1 MAEDVWHWATIV
13 LIFCIQTLHQ
23 VLPSLWP
30 LRTSQVVHY
39 LSSAPIRLS
48 KHLRQW
54 IMNGMCFAVSTEINT
69 ILVKGAN
76 NMKKI
81 HYDVQIITWTCR
93 ILALFIW
100 PTEWLIQYSVGRR
113 IWRFACVRD
122 RYLFFSKLRNLEAI
136 LAALLPKQSFLM
148 LRQLKRCHEKISHIV
163 HLNGKK

>member
-13 LIFCIQTLHQ
+13 LMVCIQTLHQ

-39 LSSAPIRLS
+39 LSSAPTRLS

-54 IMNGMCFAVSTEINT
+54 IMNGMCFAISTEINT
-69 ILVKGAN
+69 ILVKGVK
-76 NMKKI
+76 NMKRI

-100 PTEWLIQYSVGRR
+100 PTEWPIQYSVGRR
-113 IWRFACVRD
+113 ISRFACLRD
-122 RYLFFSKLRNLEAI
+122 RYLLFSKLRKSEAI
-136 LAALLPKQSFLM
+136 LAALLPNNHSQFLDS
-148 LRQLKRCHEKISHIV
+148 LKDV
-163 HLNGKK
+163 MKKYVI